1 MNLNHSIRCGLLIGL
16 FFISGCSTGV
26 VPLGQDTYMIAG
38 SSPGLIGSG
47 TVKAKLIRQANEWAA
62 KKGLVASV
70 VDSKGEDAV
79 AGRNCANAE
88 IIFKALP
95 PDRVNEAG
103 PVYRAPNQI
112 IETRTR

>member
-1 MNLNHSIRCGLLIGL
+1 
-16 FFISGCSTGV
+16 
-26 VPLGQDTYMIAG
+26 MIAG

-62 KKGLVASV
+62 KKGLVATV

-79 AGRNCANAE
+79 YGRNCANAE
-88 IIFKALP
+88 IVFKALP
-95 PDRVNEAG
+95 PHRVNEAG

-112 IETRTR
+112 IETRQR

>member
-1 MNLNHSIRCGLLIGL
+1 MNLNHLIRCGLLIGL

-62 KKGLVASV
+62 KKGLVATV

-79 AGRNCANAE
+79 VGRNNANAE